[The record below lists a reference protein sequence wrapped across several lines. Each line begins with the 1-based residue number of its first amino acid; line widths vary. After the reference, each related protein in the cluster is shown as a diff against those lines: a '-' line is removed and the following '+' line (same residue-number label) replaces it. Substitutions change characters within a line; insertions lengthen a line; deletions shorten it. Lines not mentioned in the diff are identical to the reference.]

1 MRMAFRY
8 HFSEFRSPLCPSPL
22 TFITDLR
29 FPACHKKWGFCS
41 KSLCKKK
48 TFFITLWLSQS
59 TGSEVSPVSTLWL
72 TAWLANC
79 HLTFPGSLP
88 LQWTWLCLLTLSLF
102 VCFSFKW
109 YLRNNITFRTMYC
122 SFMWLPCFSW
132 LLITEFYIFYSWKLE
147 ILWNCFPLKIP
158 SWPLEQCTATSSSS
172 VCLSSR
178 QT

>member
-1 MRMAFRY
+1 M
-8 HFSEFRSPLCPSPL
+8 
-22 TFITDLR
+22 
-29 FPACHKKWGFCS
+29 
-41 KSLCKKK
+41 
-48 TFFITLWLSQS
+48 
-59 TGSEVSPVSTLWL
+59 SPVSTLWL

-158 SWPLEQCTATSSSS
+158 SWPLEQCTATSSSR
-172 VCLSSR
+172 VCLTSR
-178 QT
+178 QTWYLTIQKLLFAVFHFFISKTKSKDITSPWLLFYFQGLYNVFWLI

>member
-1 MRMAFRY
+1 MRILLQIFLLKNFHY
-8 HFSEFRSPLCPSPL
+8 HSVIISVYREWGVLCFHPL
-22 TFITDLR
+22 TDRLT
-29 FPACHKKWGFCS
+29 S
-41 KSLCKKK
+41 K
-48 TFFITLWLSQS
+48 LS
-59 TGSEVSPVSTLWL
+59 PNL
-72 TAWLANC
+72 
-79 HLTFPGSLP
+79 PSLP

-158 SWPLEQCTATSSSS
+158 SWPLEQCTATSSSR
-172 VCLSSR
+172 VCLTSR
-178 QT
+178 QTWYLTIQKLLFAIFHFF